1 MDCSLW
7 VVSELLPKSKDFK
20 YLRVLFKDE
29 GLMKCEVDSWVG
41 AASVVIPALCQTLV
55 VMKELGHRAKLSIY
69 QPIPVPTLTY
79 GHNLWVVTDRIRL
92 RIAEMTFLWRVSG
105 STLEKG

>member
-29 GLMKCEVDSWVG
+29 DLMQREVDSWVG
-41 AASVVIPALCQTLV
+41 AASVVMPALYQTLV
-55 VMKELGHRAKLSIY
+55 VKELGQRAKLSIY
-69 QPIPVPTLTY
+69 QPIAVPTLTY
-79 GHNLWVVTDRIRL
+79 GQG
-92 RIAEMTFLWRVSG
+92 SG
-105 STLEKG
+105 Q